1 MKASLNN
8 QMATKKVLDKTFQA
22 KSIVISR
29 KPGKSE
35 DGFKTAFIGLFKDNN
50 PHLSNKVP
58 FEVVEVKETE
68 RVRIREL
75 RNVSFYL
82 MGNDIVI
89 NNLEEVSIKQ
99 TEDNIIT
106 ITGKQNLP
114 K

>member
-1 MKASLNN
+1 MTNKII
-8 QMATKKVLDKTFQA
+8 DKTFKA
-22 KSIVISR
+22 KSVVISR
-29 KPGKSE
+29 KPGKNE
-35 DGFKTAFIGLFKDNN
+35 DGFKTAFIGLFRENN
-50 PHLSNKVP
+50 PHLTNQVP
-58 FEVVEVKETE
+58 FEVVEVKEIE
-68 RVRIREL
+68 KVRIREL

-89 NNLEEVSIKQ
+89 NNLQEVSIKQ